1 MTTPLEAV
9 ANHESLFANAL
20 DLLVDG
26 IALLGRDG
34 RIVYVNEA
42 LRTLAARE
50 VRYFLPPDP
59 THRYG
64 IFPKGKL
71 VAQTEDVL
79 VDSPRLHLHHR
90 QEPGTVHPEIYRQ
103 VMATLYRPSRDF
115 SVVLRI
121 SALTLLSD
129 VALNMPAY
137 VECRIGWDARCLAVT
152 VSRSEWLRSR

>member
-64 IFPKGKL
+64 VFPKGKL

-79 VDSPRLHLHHR
+79 VDTR
-90 QEPGTVHPEIYRQ
+90 GYIYITDKNQ
-103 VMATLYRPSRDF
+103 GLYI
-115 SVVLRI
+115 LKY
-121 SALTLLSD
+121 T
-129 VALNMPAY
+129 
-137 VECRIGWDARCLAVT
+137 GK
-152 VSRSEWLRSR
+152 